1 MRLWT
6 CVFLL
11 ALGCASQPEGIAAMG
26 TPVASAPAAASP
38 AASPVASPVA
48 KKMESLVLLTAQP
61 PSLSEADVDA
71 AVVRAITTAVRLPDF
86 PSEPPGFSR
95 GYDAEGTLL
104 VVNVVP
110 EPYFQ
115 DAAKT
120 ASAVTDAQVRKAL
133 EDHRGW
139 ISVDVLEAAPALTPE
154 DRYQRIGRVAAEFAG
169 GAALLVDPASGGVI
183 AVSPEVGTALRG
195 PDPLSAFEG
204 PDAALEAAMAEARE
218 RWPEFVKAFGSRKP
232 GQDFAVQAGFVE
244 KDRIEHM
251 WVDVEAIEG
260 ESIQGKLATK
270 PTHVQGL
277 QQGQSLVVKLGQVE
291 DWIVV
296 AEGRTVAGDFIR
308 KAMGGGR

>member
-1 MRLWT
+1 MRVWV
-6 CVFLL
+6 CAMLL

-26 TPVASAPAAASP
+26 TPVASPGGSLGGSPAASP
-38 AASPVASPVA
+38 AASR
-48 KKMESLVLLTAQP
+48 MESLVLLTAQA
-61 PSLSEADVDA
+61 PSLSPEDVDA
-71 AVVRAITTAVRLPDF
+71 AVVRAIPTAARLPDF

-115 DAAKT
+115 DAAQT
-120 ASAVTDAQVRKAL
+120 ARSVEEPEMRKAL
-133 EDHRGW
+133 ESHRGW
-139 ISVDVLEAAPALTPE
+139 ISVDVLQAAPELTE
-154 DRYQRIGRVAAEFAG
+154 EERYQRIGRVAAEFAG
-169 GAALLVDPASGGVI
+169 GAALLVEPASGQVI
-183 AVSPEVGTALRG
+183 AVSPEVATALRG
-195 PDPLSAFEG
+195 PDPLGAFEG

-218 RWPEFVKAFGSRKP
+218 RWPEFEKAFGSRKP

-260 ESIQGKLATK
+260 ESIRGRLATK
-270 PTHVQGL
+270 PTHVKGL

-296 AEGRTVAGDFIR
+296 ADGKTVAGDFIR
-308 KAMGGGR
+308 KAMGGRR